1 MARILQIRRGTTQQ
15 NDNFTGMMGEITFDT
30 DTKTL
35 RVHDG
40 ETLGGIKIARA
51 DQVTATGGATI
62 FDITDVSDDFWTDLF
77 PRIAPNTLK
86 YTESNTMQIG
96 NVPYLEYIFSKM
108 STALFAQP
116 ILVCTTTDA
125 GYTTDDEVYS
135 FGIGNHTIMSPNLYH
150 DQYGLHIR
158 LFIGSE
164 QFWVANKA
172 TGVQTNIQNNNWR
185 IKFRL
190 YY

>member
-1 MARILQIRRGTTQQ
+1 MARILQIRRGTTQE
-15 NDNFTGMMGEITFDT
+15 NDNFTGMMGEVTFDT

-40 ETLGGIKIARA
+40 ETLGGFKIARA
-51 DQVTATGGATI
+51 DQINTTGGTDI
-62 FDITDVSDDFWTDLF
+62 FDINDISDEFWEALF
-77 PRIAPNTLK
+77 ARIAPNTLK
-86 YTESNTMQIG
+86 YIESNTMSID
-96 NVPYLEYIFSKM
+96 NVPYLEYIFSKR

-116 ILVCTTTDA
+116 ILVCTTNDA
-125 GYTTDDEVYS
+125 GYVTDDEVYS
-135 FGIGNHTIMSPNLYH
+135 FGIGNHVVMNPNLYH

-158 LFIGSE
+158 LLIGSE
-164 QFWVANKA
+164 QFWVANKTNGA
-172 TGVQTNIQNNNWR
+172 QTNIQNNNWR